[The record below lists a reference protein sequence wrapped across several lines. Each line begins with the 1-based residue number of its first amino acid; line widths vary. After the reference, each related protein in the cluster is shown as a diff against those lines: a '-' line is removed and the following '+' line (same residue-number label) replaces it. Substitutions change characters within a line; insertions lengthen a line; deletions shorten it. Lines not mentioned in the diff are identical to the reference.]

1 MYLNGSR
8 FFPEEPEP
16 HTGHPEQLFVYDRS
30 SPFLISA
37 TKKVRSEVDHSM
49 ADGLLVFP
57 AMYHEM
63 LHPHHCGVCSPM
75 NVLSTVK
82 SPKLLGS
89 SGSSIHSDG
98 ALNHTARS
106 SASKRVP
113 CHLELSVTGRC
124 GRKSRN
130 HFVRPSK
137 AFRIREALWSGL
149 RSSRLFGD
157 WLGDKAARSS
167 VSESPGS
174 LTCSSATLPD
184 RLYRHTF
191 E

>member
-1 MYLNGSR
+1 MPVELGL
-8 FFPEEPEP
+8 
-16 HTGHPEQLFVYDRS
+16 HKGHPEQLFVYDRI

-49 ADGLLVFP
+49 IDGLLLFP
-57 AMYHEM
+57 ATYHEM
-63 LHPHHCGVCSPM
+63 SHPHNCGVCSPM
-75 NVLSTVK
+75 NVLSLVK
-82 SPKLLGS
+82 RPRLLGS
-89 SGSSIHSDG
+89 LGSSIHSDE

-106 SASKRVP
+106 SASKRVQ
-113 CHLELSVTGRC
+113 CHLEVAVTVSSLGRC

-130 HFVRPSK
+130 HFVEPSK
-137 AFRIREALWSGL
+137 AFRIREALWSSF
-149 RSSRLFGD
+149 RPSRLFVD

-167 VSESPGS
+167 VSESLGS